1 MISPRP
7 WPRRAPLAAKLSAIA
22 LAIALAVAFFA
33 LAPAAALAA
42 PPPPRPQLTEK
53 PSGFWTSTRPAKG
66 GAYRYRM
73 LGIGVVIAAATGYTM
88 LRVIRKHGAR
98 TPAAVTT
105 KR

>member
-1 MISPRP
+1 MISPRRL
-7 WPRRAPLAAKLSAIA
+7 PRMLRAPLAALA
-22 LAIALAVAFFA
+22 LAFAFMA
-33 LAPAAALAA
+33 IAPAAALAE

-73 LGIGVVIAAATGYTM
+73 LGIGVAIAAATGFIM

-98 TPAAVTT
+98 AGATLSKP
-105 KR
+105 

>member
-1 MISPRP
+1 MLS
-7 WPRRAPLAAKLSAIA
+7 PRRAPLAAKLSALA
-22 LAIALAVAFFA
+22 LALAFFA
-33 LAPAAALAA
+33 IASAPATSLAA

-73 LGIGVVIAAATGYTM
+73 LGIGVVIAAATGYAM
-88 LRVIRKHGAR
+88 FRVIRKHGAR
-98 TPAAVTT
+98 TPANVAV

>member
-1 MISPRP
+1 MLT
-7 WPRRAPLAAKLSAIA
+7 PRRSSSTRRRGAPLAALA
-22 LAIALAVAFFA
+22 LLLLFA
-33 LAPAAALAA
+33 LAPALALAE

-73 LGIGVVIAAATGYTM
+73 LGIGVVIAAATGYGM
-88 LRVIRKHGAR
+88 FRVIRKHGVR
-98 TPAAVTT
+98 TPANVAS